1 VDSTGQS
8 SWGQMLAMSVLAL
21 VPIFLIFLA
30 FQRLLL
36 EGISTT
42 GLKG

>member
-1 VDSTGQS
+1 
-8 SWGQMLAMSVLAL
+8 MAMSFLSL
-21 VPIFLIFLA
+21 LPILGFFVA
-30 FQRLLL
+30 FERLLL